1 MQLVTEV
8 AVAVA
13 DGEEVV
19 TGVAAGVAV
28 TPAPARPGLA
38 DATGETAVVGTGVA
52 AVVLTGLADAAVAAG
67 VVVDTGERD
76 GEGIVSGL
84 LGAGAGAEGQ
94 RPQVA
99 AQKPPAGAPL
109 LNMKA
114 ALHCPKPCCCWQV

>member
-1 MQLVTEV
+1 VSLQLGTGV
-8 AVAVA
+8 AVAVT
-13 DGEEVV
+13 DGKEVV

-28 TPAPARPGLA
+28 TPVSARPGLA
-38 DATGETAVVGTGVA
+38 EATGEAAVVATGEA
-52 AVVLTGLADAAVAAG
+52 AVVLTGLADAVVAAG
-67 VVVDTGERD
+67 VVVDI
-76 GEGIVSGL
+76 GEGVVSGV

-99 AQKPPAGAPL
+99 AQYPPAGAPL